1 MLHAFS
7 RTEMLL
13 GKEGLEK
20 LGNSRVAIFG
30 IGGVGT
36 FAVEGLVR
44 SGLGNF
50 LLVDDDQVCLT
61 NLNRQ
66 IHATRKTIGRA
77 KVEVMRDRILEINP
91 QASVA
96 VMQRFYMAEKTAPS
110 AEKTTPSEETA
121 GRGSVGQTPSG
132 ASLPPVENSLTWE
145 EVLAFHQTPGQHIDY
160 IIDAIDTVSAKL
172 DLVVKAQAA
181 GIPVIS
187 AMGAGNKLDPTRFEV
202 ADIYKTV
209 NCPLAKVMRKELRRR
224 GVPGL
229 KVVYSQEEPR
239 KPLEEESNSCHSSC
253 VCPGGATRTCTTRRA
268 IPGSVSFVPS
278 VAGLILAGEVIK
290 DLITL

>member
-13 GKEGLEK
+13 GKQGLERLK
-20 LGNSRVAIFG
+20 NSRVAIFG

-44 SGLGNF
+44 SGVGKF

-96 VMQRFYMAEKTAPS
+96 VMQRFYMAEKTVS
-110 AEKTTPSEETA
+110 SEEAA
-121 GRGSVGQTPSG
+121 GRDSVGQTPSG
-132 ASLPPVENSLTWE
+132 AVLPLVENGLTWG